1 MGLQNLSD
9 DVVLVT
15 LAKEPEIND
24 QLQEIN
30 SCQGGTHDVIVDFSH
45 AEILTSEILNSLVI
59 LQRALEGSQRR
70 LVLCAVPPEIRQ
82 IFWRTG
88 LETLFEF
95 ADDDLAAVKSLRCT
109 PYLEG

>member
-1 MGLQNLSD
+1 MAMQNLSD
-9 DVVLVT
+9 DVVLLT
-15 LAKEPEIND
+15 LAKEPEPVN

-30 SCQGGTHDVIVDFSH
+30 ACQGGTHDVIVDFSN

-59 LQRALEGSQRR
+59 LERALGDCRRR
-70 LVLCAVPPEIRQ
+70 LVLSAVPPEIKQ
-82 IFWRTG
+82 IFVRTG

-95 ADDDLAAVKSLRCT
+95 ANDDLAALRSLRCT